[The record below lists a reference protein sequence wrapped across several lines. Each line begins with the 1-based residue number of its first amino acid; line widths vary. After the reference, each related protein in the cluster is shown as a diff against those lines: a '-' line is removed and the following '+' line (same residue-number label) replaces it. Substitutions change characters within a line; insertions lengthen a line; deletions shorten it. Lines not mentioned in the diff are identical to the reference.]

1 MASALS
7 AECESVLCQ
16 SRVSR
21 GPGELKR
28 SSQQRI
34 QGIKGLIM
42 VLNNLRWNKV
52 LNTSFWK
59 LFGLSQAL
67 VARIECALSTD
78 CSERLGHSVLSAQL
92 KLLHSVHSAAQ
103 CPGITVHSVLSAFEN
118 RLFQCRC

>member
-1 MASALS
+1 M
-7 AECESVLCQ
+7 
-16 SRVSR
+16 
-21 GPGELKR
+21 
-28 SSQQRI
+28 
-34 QGIKGLIM
+34 
-42 VLNNLRWNKV
+42 

-103 CPGITVHSVLSAFEN
+103 CPEIPVHSVLSAFEN
-118 RLFQCRC
+118 CLFQCRSDAECSKALCVVWDDIEAAVVRKTNKGQRMRSEV